1 MTAARVAF
9 GPFELDPG
17 DASLWRAG
25 ARLPVTPKC
34 FELLTF
40 LVGHAGR
47 LVTKDELLEA
57 VWPGTY
63 VADGVLKVRMR
74 ELRALLG
81 DDATEPRFIA
91 TVHRR
96 GYRFIAEVRTGGTS
110 DGVVATVAPAMVV
123 PEPAPGDL
131 IGRDDQLRELGR
143 RFALAAT
150 GRRQIVFVAGDA
162 GIGKTSLVDA
172 FTAALPPDA
181 LVARGQCLEHY
192 GSGEAYLPLL
202 DALGELTRGAN
213 APGIAAALRR
223 HAPSWLAQL
232 PWLVEAADR
241 ELLQREMLGLTRERM
256 LREIAVA
263 LEALAAERP
272 LVLVLEDVHWSDP
285 STVDVLSQVAHR
297 RSPARLLVVATYRP
311 VDVILS
317 SHPVKALVRRLGQ
330 QRLCTE
336 LRVPLFDRE
345 QVTRYLE
352 RRLDTAALPAGL
364 VDAIL
369 ERTGGT
375 PLFVAGL
382 VDHMIDR
389 GWLAG
394 TGDGFRLT
402 VTPSAIAAEIP
413 EGVREMIEQQIEA
426 LGPDETR
433 ALEAASIAGEEFA
446 AAAVAAALD
455 VPVEEVEALL
465 RAELRRGR
473 FLRSVGASDVGQSG
487 LSERYSFAHAL
498 HRDVFYRALPASR
511 RVELHRR
518 IGEWQEQVGASPAE
532 LASHFL
538 AAAGEGRA
546 REAVAYAVRA
556 AERARGVLAY
566 AEAARHYQMALR
578 ALELQ
583 PGDDRGERCR
593 LLLALGQAQERSGA
607 IGRATETFAEAAEQA
622 RELGSAE
629 LLAQAALGMGRG
641 HHVVARADERIV
653 ALLEEA
659 LARLDGGDSPLR
671 ACVLARL
678 DAALSPIPEAHERR
692 DAMARDALAMAR
704 RLGDPDTIL
713 AVHQFTRWAFS
724 GRDSADEL
732 RRSAA
737 EFGTLAARARSKE
750 QALQFQLL
758 RIADLHEL
766 GEVAEAAVALDA
778 LAADADDAGIPWFRW
793 FTLRLRTMRALQDG
807 RLDDAERLAGEAFA
821 FGQQMDHPNVRPV
834 HAAQLLH
841 LSFLRG
847 QHEEAAS
854 RLERYVE
861 QNPQQHSLR
870 AELARLR
877 LHQGREDD
885 ARRALDDAG
894 RRGFAD
900 VPRDSMWLVCL
911 AGWAEVAG
919 RVGAKRHA
927 RTLHGLFAPF
937 AGRVLGVGP
946 SVASLGHGT
955 RYLGLLADA
964 LGRRDEADRL
974 LAVAAS
980 EHERMGARPW
990 LALAWCDQA
999 RALARRNDAAAR
1011 GRADELRARG
1021 CGIAR
1026 EVGMSWLAQA
1036 AGEPAG

>member
-1 MTAARVAF
+1 MAAARLAF
-9 GPFELDPG
+9 GSFELDPD
-17 DASLWRAG
+17 DASLWRDG
-25 ARLPVTPKC
+25 SRLPVTPKC

-40 LVGHAGR
+40 LLSHAGR
-47 LVTKDELLEA
+47 LVTKDELLDA
-57 VWPGTY
+57 VWPGTH

-81 DDATEPRFIA
+81 DDAAEPRFIA

-96 GYRFIAEVRTGGTS
+96 GYRFIAEVRAGGATA
-110 DGVVATVAPAMVV
+110 DVVPAVVA
-123 PEPAPGDL
+123 PEPAPGTL
-131 IGRDDQLRELGR
+131 IGRDDELRELGH
-143 RFALAAT
+143 RFALASS

-172 FTAALPPDA
+172 FSTALPADA

-192 GSGEAYLPLL
+192 GGGEAYLPLL
-202 DALGELTRGAN
+202 DALGELTRGDGA
-213 APGIAAALRR
+213 AVVAAALRR

-232 PWLVEAADR
+232 PWLIEAADR
-241 ELLQREMLGLTRERM
+241 DLLQRELLGLTRERM

-263 LEALAAERP
+263 LEALAGERTV
-272 LVLVLEDVHWSDP
+272 VLVLEDVHWSDP

-317 SHPVKALVRRLGQ
+317 AHPVKALVRRLGQ

-352 RRLDTAALPAGL
+352 RRLGTEPLAAGL

-375 PLFVAGL
+375 PLFVVGL

-389 GWLAG
+389 GWLAE
-394 TGDGFRLT
+394 TGGGYRLT
-402 VTPSAIAAEIP
+402 VTPSAISAEIP
-413 EGVREMIEQQIEA
+413 EGVREMIEQQIEG
-426 LGPDETR
+426 LGPEEKS

-446 AAAVAAALD
+446 AAAVAAALGA
-455 VPVEEVEALL
+455 PVEDVETAL

-473 FLRSVGASDVGQSG
+473 FLRAVGSADVGADGF
-487 LSERYSFAHAL
+487 SERYCFAHAL

-518 IGEWQEQVGASPAE
+518 IGEWQERVGASPAE
-532 LASHFL
+532 LARHFL

-546 REAVAYAVRA
+546 REAVAYSVRA

-583 PGDDRGERCR
+583 PGDDPGERCR

-607 IGRATETFAEAAEQA
+607 IGRATESFAEAAAQA
-622 RELGSAE
+622 RALGSAE
-629 LLAQAALGMGRG
+629 LLAEAALGMGRG
-641 HHVVARADERIV
+641 HHVVSRADERIV
-653 ALLEEA
+653 NLLEEA
-659 LARLDGGDSPLR
+659 LARLDEGDSPLR

-678 DAALSPIPEAHERR
+678 DAALSPLPDTHQRR
-692 DAMARDALAMAR
+692 DAMAREALAMAR
-704 RLGDPDTIL
+704 RLDDPDTIL

-724 GRDSADEL
+724 GRDDAQEL
-732 RRSAA
+732 RRSASDFGALA
-737 EFGTLAARARSKE
+737 ERARSKE
-750 QALQFQLL
+750 QSLQFQLL

-778 LAADADDAGIPWFRW
+778 FAADADAAGIPWFRW

-807 RLDDAERLAGEAFA
+807 RLDDAERLAEEAYA

-847 QHEEAAS
+847 RHEEAAA

-861 QNPQQHSLR
+861 QSPQQHSLR

-877 LHQGREDD
+877 LLQGRDD
-885 ARRALDDAG
+885 EARHALDQAG
-894 RRGFAD
+894 RHGFTD
-900 VPRDSMWLVCL
+900 VPRDSMWLVCI
-911 AGWAEVAG
+911 AVWSEVAA
-919 RVGAKRHA
+919 RVGARRHA
-927 RTLHGLFAPF
+927 RVLYGQLAPY

-955 RYLGLLADA
+955 RYLGLLAGV
-964 LGRRDEADRL
+964 LGRRDEAEQM

-990 LALAWCDQA
+990 LALTWLDQA
-999 RALARRNDAAAR
+999 RALEPRSDAGKR
-1011 GRADELRARG
+1011 KGRDDLVTRAREL
-1021 CGIAR
+1021 AR
-1026 EVGMSWLAQA
+1026 EVGMTWLVR
-1036 AGEPAG
+1036 GEGVPPA